1 MIRLDNL
8 NYRYQQQTLS
18 FSLHAAVGERIA
30 ILGPSGAGKSTLL
43 SLIAGFLAPSSGNLY
58 LNGIDCRRAPPSQRP
73 VSMLFQEHNLF
84 AHLTIAQNLGLG
96 LNPALRLNADQRRQ
110 LEEIAGQVGILDY
123 LPRLPGQLSGGQRQ
137 RAALARCLLRRQP
150 ILLLDEPF
158 SALDPALRA
167 EMLTL
172 LDDICRQRQLT
183 LLMVSHNLDDAA
195 CIAPR
200 TLVIDDGCVAYD
212 GPTVALLAGSVAAAR
227 LLGREVLGLTE

>member
-1 MIRLDNL
+1 M
-8 NYRYQQQTLS
+8 
-18 FSLHAAVGERIA
+18 
-30 ILGPSGAGKSTLL
+30 
-43 SLIAGFLAPSSGNLY
+43 
-58 LNGIDCRRAPPSQRP
+58 
-73 VSMLFQEHNLF
+73 
-84 AHLTIAQNLGLG
+84 
-96 LNPALRLNADQRRQ
+96 
-110 LEEIAGQVGILDY
+110 
-123 LPRLPGQLSGGQRQ
+123 
-137 RAALARCLLRRQP
+137 ARCLLRRQP